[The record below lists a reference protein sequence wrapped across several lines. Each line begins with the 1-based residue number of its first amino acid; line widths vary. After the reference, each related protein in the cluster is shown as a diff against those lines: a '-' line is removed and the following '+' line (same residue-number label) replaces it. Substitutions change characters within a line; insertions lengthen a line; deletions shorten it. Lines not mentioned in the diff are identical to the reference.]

1 MAAAASSS
9 FAVRAPAPGR
19 VVASPAPRRA
29 SRAPPSVS
37 RGASK
42 PRAARAS
49 AGASSPGAP
58 APAGMGSTLTNWLL
72 KEEQAGRMDGDMA
85 ILLSSISVASKKIAA
100 MVQREYYR
108 PDANLPAEANAI
120 FRDVLG
126 TCGRTG
132 IIASGDASDAS
143 PIAVEESFA
152 GDYVVVFDPLDG
164 VSNLDAAVTSG
175 SIFGVFEAEESCVPD
190 FDADDEGVVADK
202 CVASACRPGSNLKAA
217 GYCMYSSSTI
227 LMLTLGDGVYGFT
240 MDPSVGEFVMS
251 HERVTVPERGR
262 IYSFNEGNYEG
273 WDEGVRRYVD
283 ALKKGGPDE
292 NGKPYSARYIGS
304 LVGDFHRTMLYGGI
318 CGQPATT
325 RHPDGRLRLLT
336 ECAPMA
342 FIAEQCGG
350 KASTGRGR
358 ALDETPEETHQRS
371 PFYVGSAKEVEYLE
385 AVLGA
390 E

>member
-1 MAAAASSS
+1 
-9 FAVRAPAPGR
+9 
-19 VVASPAPRRA
+19 
-29 SRAPPSVS
+29 
-37 RGASK
+37 
-42 PRAARAS
+42 
-49 AGASSPGAP
+49 
-58 APAGMGSTLTNWLL
+58 
-72 KEEQAGRMDGDMA
+72 
-85 ILLSSISVASKKIAA
+85 
-100 MVQREYYR
+100 
-108 PDANLPAEANAI
+108 
-120 FRDVLG
+120 
-126 TCGRTG
+126 
-132 IIASGDASDAS
+132 
-143 PIAVEESFA
+143 
-152 GDYVVVFDPLDG
+152 
-164 VSNLDAAVTSG
+164 
-175 SIFGVFEAEESCVPD
+175 
-190 FDADDEGVVADK
+190 
-202 CVASACRPGSNLKAA
+202 
-217 GYCMYSSSTI
+217 
-227 LMLTLGDGVYGFT
+227 
-240 MDPSVGEFVMS
+240 MS

-325 RHPDGRLRLLT
+325 QHPDGRLRLLT